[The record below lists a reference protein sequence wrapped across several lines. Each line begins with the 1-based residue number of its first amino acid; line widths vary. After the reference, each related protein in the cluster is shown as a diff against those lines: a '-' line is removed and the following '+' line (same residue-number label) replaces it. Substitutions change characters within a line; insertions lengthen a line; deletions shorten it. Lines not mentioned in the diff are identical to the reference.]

1 MKFNPKL
8 ASKALFTIVGGA
20 VLVNPVFAQ
29 EQDQG
34 EVLDEVVV
42 TGLRGSLKASLET
55 KRDAL
60 GVVDSINAEDIGKF
74 PDTNL
79 AESLQRITGISI
91 DRRNGEGAQVT
102 ARGFG
107 PQFNLIT
114 LNGRQLPSADA
125 FGNGDAVTG
134 GQGAAGRSFNFANL
148 SSEAVSAVE
157 VYKTARADIASGGIG
172 ATVNIRTARPLDNDG
187 VVANF
192 GAKGMY
198 DESSPFGQGLTPEVS
213 GIFSFAN
220 DAKNFGIG
228 VNATYSKRKSGGV
241 ESTVNDWVM
250 RTWDDANLPSNV
262 FNGSTI
268 IGNRPSNGDLY
279 GIPNDVRY
287 AYSAFERERI
297 NAQAILQFA
306 PTDTLTFTLDY
317 TTATNEIKQDRGEQ
331 TMWLQQG
338 TTFDEIIFDT
348 DGEVATPLY
357 IFEMT
362 AGRTAAPGS
371 GYSNKDFGFEQQHNE
386 QRNELDS
393 LGFNADWQVTDRFS
407 LAFDAHRS
415 EGTSSPNDP
424 VTGGSQTAFSF
435 AGVPMCSGQATT
447 VGNIAPTAARPN
459 PPPCAG
465 FVAQEYDFSGALPVA
480 TRWIFD
486 NTNGMGHDNALAREN
501 GNPNYVFGANY
512 LGSQIMRINYQQ
524 SDSVI
529 EQYRLDGKFELNENN
544 RFAFGVE
551 QRDMDWHQRSSNNQM
566 TMGDWGA
573 NDAGTTRG
581 ASLATVLTPYSLVG
595 LFEDFNSGTA
605 SPNAYRAN
613 ANDLAQWAFANG
625 YTNWN
630 TGSGAPNGFLTYNP
644 TWGNDNYVLEEIKA
658 AYLQYQLKGELGAMP
673 FNLNL
678 GYRIEDTDVT
688 STSFI
693 AIPLAVRWEANN
705 DFAIPRTSSIEPY
718 TEEASYDNKLPSVDF
733 DIGLTDSLK
742 ARASWGKTIARANI
756 GNLTAGPTPG
766 GPSGATLINP
776 ATRGGGNSNNPAL
789 IPLESTNID
798 VSLEWYFNDTGYI
811 SAGFWKKDVENFI
824 GNSIV
829 EMNLFGLT
837 DPTAGPDAQA
847 ALAFL
852 DANNIA
858 RSDTSL
864 FVATALQRFD
874 TLNLANY
881 NTAAGNL
888 QATELAYDIDGS
900 AARGDPLYT
909 FNVNVPLN
917 QEEAKID
924 GWEIGGQYF
933 FGESGIGVLANY
945 TIVNGGDATE
955 FNNAGPTNVNQF
967 ALLGL
972 SDTANVVLMF
982 EKFGIT
988 ARLAWNWR
996 DEFLLSANNGGSRN
1010 PRYVEAYEQY
1020 DLSLGYDLSD
1030 NLSVSFDA
1038 INLTGEDI
1046 RWHGR
1051 SENMMVRLEDQSAR
1065 YAVGMRYKF

>member
-1 MKFNPKL
+1 MKFNSKL
-8 ASKALFTIVGGA
+8 TSKALFTIVGGA
-20 VLVNPVFAQ
+20 VLINPVFAQ
-29 EQDQG
+29 EQEQSG
-34 EVLDEVVV
+34 EELDTVVV

-60 GVVDSINAEDIGKF
+60 GVVDSINSEDIGKF

-114 LNGRQLPSADA
+114 LNGRQLPTADA

-134 GQGAAGRSFNFANL
+134 GAGAGGRSFNFANL
-148 SSEAVSAVE
+148 ASEAVSAVE

-172 ATVNIRTARPLDNDG
+172 ATVNIKTARPLDNDG

-192 GAKGMY
+192 GTKAMY
-198 DESSPFGQGLTPEVS
+198 DESSPFGSSITPEIS
-213 GIFSFAN
+213 GIFSMAN
-220 DAKNFGIG
+220 DSKTFGIG
-228 VNATYSKRKSGGV
+228 LNATYSNRKAGGV
-241 ESTVNDWVM
+241 EATVNDWVI
-250 RTWDDANLPSNV
+250 RAWNPAARPGAFNANTVIVNEPAA
-262 FNGSTI
+262 GQ
-268 IGNRPSNGDLY
+268 LY

-287 AYSAFERERI
+287 AYSSFERERI
-297 NAQAILQFA
+297 NAQGIVQFA
-306 PTDTLTFTLDY
+306 PSDNLTFTLDY
-317 TTATNEIKQDRGEQ
+317 TAARNEIKQDRGEQ

-338 TTFDEIIFDT
+338 NTFDEVHFDT
-348 DGEVATPLY
+348 GEEVATANY

-362 AGRTAAPGS
+362 AGATGIAGS

-386 QRNELDS
+386 QKNELDS
-393 LGFNADWQVTDRFS
+393 LGINVDWKITDRFS
-407 LAFDAHRS
+407 VAFDAHSS
-415 EGTSSPNDP
+415 EAKSLPNDGI
-424 VTGGSQTAFSF
+424 TGGSQTAFSF
-435 AGVPMCSGQATT
+435 AGVPMCSGSGPS
-447 VGNIAPTAARPN
+447 VGNIVGATA
-459 PPPCAG
+459 PCAG
-465 FVAQEYDFSGALPVA
+465 FVVQEYDFSGDLPIA
-480 TRWIFD
+480 NRLFFA
-486 NTNGMGHDNALAREN
+486 NQAAAQAREN
-501 GNPNYVFGANY
+501 GNSRYIFDGNHI
-512 LGSQIMRINYQQ
+512 GSQVMRVNYQQ
-524 SDSVI
+524 SDSQI
-529 EQYRLDGKFELNENN
+529 KQYRLDGKFELNENN

-566 TMGDWGA
+566 TMGNWGA
-573 NDAGTTRG
+573 TDAGTARG
-581 ASLATVLTPYSLVG
+581 LSLSQILTPYSLVG
-595 LFEDFNSGTA
+595 LFGDFNPGTA

-613 ANDLAQWAFANG
+613 ANSLAQWAFANG
-625 YTNWN
+625 YTNWD
-630 TGSGAPNGFLTYNP
+630 TGSGPSGFLTYNH
-644 TWGNDNYVLEEIKA
+644 TWGNDNYVTEEVKA
-658 AYLQYQLKGELGAMP
+658 AYLQYALKGDLGAMP
-673 FNLNL
+673 YNLVL
-678 GYRIEDTDVT
+678 GYRMEDTDVT

-693 AIPLAVRWEANN
+693 ALPIAVRWDQNN
-705 DFAIPRTSSIEPY
+705 DFAIPRGTTIEPY
-718 TEEASYDNKLPSVDF
+718 TETASYDNNLPSLDF

-756 GNLTAGPTPG
+756 GQLTSGAAPG
-766 GPSGATLINP
+766 NPSGATLINP
-776 ATRGGGNSNNPAL
+776 AARGGGTANNPQL
-789 IPLESTNID
+789 VPLESTNID

-811 SAGFWKKDVENFI
+811 SAGFWKKDVKNFI

-847 ALAFL
+847 ARAFL
-852 DANNIA
+852 TAESLAVD
-858 RSDTSL
+858 DTTL
-864 FVATALQRFD
+864 FIATALERFA
-874 TLNLANY
+874 TLDR
-881 NTAAGNL
+881 AAFDAALSDL
-888 QATELAYDIDGS
+888 QGTESLYSIDGN
-900 AARGDPLYT
+900 AQDPLYL

-933 FGESGIGVLANY
+933 FGESGFGVLANY
-945 TIVNGGDATE
+945 TIGNGGDATE
-955 FNNAGPTNVNQF
+955 FDNAGATTANQF

-972 SDTANVVLMF
+972 SDTANAVLMY
-982 EKFGIT
+982 EKFGFT

-996 DEFLLSANNGGSRN
+996 DEFLLAANLGGSRN
-1010 PRYVEAYEQY
+1010 PRYVEAYEQF

-1051 SENMMVRLEDQSAR
+1051 SERHMVRLEDQDPR
-1065 YAVGMRYKF
+1065 YAVGVRYKF